1 MAKKIIIDQNKCIG
15 CGSCAAIA
23 PKTFK
28 MNDEMKAEIIDGEH
42 DDEQTIQLAAD
53 SCPTQ
58 AISLEEE

>member
-1 MAKKIIIDQNKCIG
+1 MSPKVDQEKCIG

-28 MNDEMKAEIIDGEH
+28 MNDMGKSEVIDPAG
-42 DDEQTIQLAAD
+42 DDEATIKMASD

-58 AISLEEE
+58 AISLE